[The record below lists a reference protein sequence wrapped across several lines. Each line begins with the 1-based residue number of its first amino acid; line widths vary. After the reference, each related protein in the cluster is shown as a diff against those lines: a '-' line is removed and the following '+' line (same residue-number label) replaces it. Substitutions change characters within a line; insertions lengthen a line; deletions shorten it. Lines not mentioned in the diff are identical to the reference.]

1 MLRQFLKREKMLKPT
16 KTYKMSALLKTSLA
30 TIAFKDAHHRGA
42 WKRAMIDAELCS
54 KIVVKH
60 EKKDRNSGTVYK
72 TADTPEQPVLV
83 YK

>member
-1 MLRQFLKREKMLKPT
+1 MLKPT
-16 KTYKMSALLKTSLA
+16 SNYKMSKTVKTSLA
-30 TIAFKDAHHRGA
+30 MGHFKDAHAHGQ

-72 TADTPEQPVLV
+72 NANTPEQPVLV

>member
-1 MLRQFLKREKMLKPT
+1 MLKPT
-16 KTYKMSALLKTSLA
+16 SNYKMSKPLKTSLA
-30 TIAFKDAHHRGA
+30 LSKFKSLDQRHQ

-72 TADTPEQPVLV
+72 NANTPDQPVLV